1 MYHTCIIMARNT
13 NKKQLTAWASI
24 ETYNKVKAITEGDDA
39 PFESISEYILTV
51 INQDLARR
59 ELGVDFITQK
69 FLELLDNPEI
79 QQLVREKLR

>member
-1 MYHTCIIMARNT
+1 MART
-13 NKKQLTAWASI
+13 NKKQISAWASI
-24 ETYNKVKAITEGDDA
+24 ETYNKVKALTEGEEP
-39 PFESISEYILTV
+39 PFESISEYVMTI

-59 ELGVDFITQK
+59 ELGVDFITMK